1 MQQGFGRFPDALRT
15 GRPRFS
21 CESDYAAQVA
31 LAFKEVDGFSEKDF
45 KFIMTVHNSVAMCAH
60 MVALTMLTQK
70 WFSSPLKSTLA
81 VRSPN
86 PKNQQIAPRYRMS
99 LYNRRVLTD
108 AISEEPELKTA
119 HKPLRLKTFL
129 MILVMVV
136 TGPLG
141 NVLLGKGMKHV
152 GAVAVWPPSQLL
164 QTSLKIFAST
174 SIWLGISSLIVFF
187 VSYMLVLSW
196 ADYSFVQPA
205 SSLAYGVVALLSYLV
220 LGEAVSPMRWAGIAV
235 ICLGVFVISH
245 TAPRTTSAE
254 TAR

>member
-1 MQQGFGRFPDALRT
+1 LPTRYNT
-15 GRPRFS
+15 G
-21 CESDYAAQVA
+21 
-31 LAFKEVDGFSEKDF
+31 
-45 KFIMTVHNSVAMCAH
+45 
-60 MVALTMLTQK
+60 
-70 WFSSPLKSTLA
+70 
-81 VRSPN
+81 
-86 PKNQQIAPRYRMS
+86 
-99 LYNRRVLTD
+99 LYNRRVFAD
-108 AISEEPELKTA
+108 AISEGPESKTA

-129 MILVMVV
+129 MILVMVI

-141 NVLLGKGMKHV
+141 NVLLGKGMKHA
-152 GAVAVWPPSQLL
+152 GAMAIWPPSQLL
-164 QTSLKIFAST
+164 QTGLKIFATT

-220 LGEAVSPMRWAGIAV
+220 LGETVSPMRWAGIAV

-254 TAR
+254 IERQV